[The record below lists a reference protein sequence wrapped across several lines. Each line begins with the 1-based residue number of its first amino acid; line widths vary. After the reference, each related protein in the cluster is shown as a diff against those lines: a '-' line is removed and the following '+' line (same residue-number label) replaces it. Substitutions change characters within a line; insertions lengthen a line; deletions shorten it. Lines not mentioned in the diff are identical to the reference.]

1 MSKEKNTTEE
11 AGFIKLIILV
21 VIGLL
26 VLKFLFEFDVIDY
39 VSQEEFRGFVS
50 KVWAMVVIGWAFL
63 LNNIHIA
70 WDVTKSVVLGAIEIV
85 KRWFN

>member
-26 VLKFLFEFDVIDY
+26 VLRFLFEFDVIDY
-39 VSQEEFRGFVS
+39 VSQEEFRNFAS
-50 KVWAMVVIGWAFL
+50 KVWSMVVIGWAFL
-63 LNNIHIA
+63 INNFYIA
-70 WDVTKSVVLGAIEIV
+70 WEVTKDVVLGAIEIV
-85 KRWFN
+85 KEWVS